1 MIDKHLSLLTHLLC
15 LCFLAGCENEYFK
28 TGSIHIQLKKPSGYA
43 DISLANIPVT
53 LINQSIGCV
62 YTTTTDTN
70 GLALFEL
77 TAGICAISANQE
89 TTTGNRDYI
98 Y

>member
-77 TAGICAISANQE
+77 TVAYAQSPQIRKPRLATGI
-89 TTTGNRDYI
+89 I